1 MKSIEEILDN
11 YSVYETFLDDR
22 FGRRFADFL
31 TDEQVEKIGFEIK
44 DEFKG
49 KREIKEWTEENI
61 IVKLTDAVRF
71 GWEKCCNERGSC
83 SGLMANV
90 VRSWC
95 KVLENGLED
104 IEYGW
109 YGDNVFKTV
118 AERYGVGLDE
128 SN

>member
-11 YSVYETFLDDR
+11 YGEYETFLDDR

-49 KREIKEWTEENI
+49 KRKIKEWTEDNVI
-61 IVKLTDAVRF
+61 AQLTEDLKF
-71 GWEKCCNERGSC
+71 GWEKCCGQRGIS
-83 SGLMANV
+83 SELMANV

-118 AERYGVGLDE
+118 AEKYGVILDE
-128 SN
+128 V

>member
-1 MKSIEEILDN
+1 MKSIEEILNN
-11 YSVYETFLDDR
+11 YSEYETFLDDR

-61 IVKLTDAVRF
+61 ISQLADDLKF
-71 GWEKCCNERGSC
+71 GWEKCCDERGIS
-83 SGLMANV
+83 SKLMANV

-109 YGDNVFKTV
+109 YGNNVFKTV
-118 AERYGVGLDE
+118 AKKYGVILDE
-128 SN
+128 ND

>member
-11 YSVYETFLDDR
+11 YSEYETFLDDR

-31 TDEQVEKIGFEIK
+31 TDEQMLKIGYEVK

-49 KREIKEWTEENI
+49 KRKIKEWTEENI
-61 IVKLTDAVRF
+61 ISQLADDLRF
-71 GWEKCCNERGSC
+71 GWEKCCDKRGIS
-83 SGLMANV
+83 SELMENV

-118 AERYGVGLDE
+118 AEKYGVVLDE
-128 SN
+128 V

>member
-11 YSVYETFLDDR
+11 YSEYETFLDDR
-22 FGRRFADFL
+22 FGRIFVDFL
-31 TDEQVEKIGFEIK
+31 TDEQVEKIGCEIK

-61 IVKLTDAVRF
+61 ISQLADDLKF
-71 GWEKCCNERGSC
+71 GWEKCCDERGIS
-83 SGLMANV
+83 SKLMANV

-109 YGDNVFKTV
+109 YGNNVFKTV
-118 AERYGVGLDE
+118 AKKYGVILDE
-128 SN
+128 ND

>member
-1 MKSIEEILDN
+1 MKSIEEILNN
-11 YSVYETFLDDR
+11 YSEYETFLDDR

-61 IVKLTDAVRF
+61 ISQLADDLKF
-71 GWEKCCNERGSC
+71 GWEKCCDERGIS
-83 SGLMANV
+83 SELMANV

-95 KVLENGLED
+95 KVLENDLED

-109 YGDNVFKTV
+109 YGDNVFITV
-118 AERYGVGLDE
+118 AKKYGVILDE
-128 SN
+128 ND

>member
-1 MKSIEEILDN
+1 MKSIEEILNN
-11 YSVYETFLDDR
+11 YSEYETFLDDR
-22 FGRRFADFL
+22 FGRRLTDFL

-61 IVKLTDAVRF
+61 ISQLADDLKF
-71 GWEKCCNERGSC
+71 GWEKCCNERGIS
-83 SGLMANV
+83 SEFMANV

-118 AERYGVGLDE
+118 AEKYGVILDE
-128 SN
+128 ND